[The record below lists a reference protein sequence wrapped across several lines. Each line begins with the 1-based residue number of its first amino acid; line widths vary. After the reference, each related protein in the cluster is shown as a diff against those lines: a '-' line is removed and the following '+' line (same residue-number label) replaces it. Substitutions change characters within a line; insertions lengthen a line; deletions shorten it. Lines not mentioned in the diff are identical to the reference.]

1 MYIVIPPSIL
11 VVLATIGVAFLST
24 SCQTTGTASRTHASA
39 LMMDQSSVQLRQIQS
54 RRFDTADEAM
64 ILRACAA
71 VMQDLGFTI
80 EESSKETGL
89 IVGSKDRDAIEAGQ
103 VAGQLFLATLVAV
116 LGGVVDPVWDN
127 TQRIR
132 ISIVTRPTAQGT
144 VNVRT
149 TFQRMISNTKNQVS
163 KAETI
168 ASAEIYQEFYDKV
181 SQAVFLEAHEI

>member
-39 LMMDQSSVQLRQIQS
+39 LMMDQSSLQLRQIQS

-89 IVGSKDRDAIEAGQ
+89 IVGSKDRDAIETGQ

-116 LGGVVDPVWDN
+116 LGGVADPVWDN

-132 ISIVTRPTAQGT
+132 ISIVTRPTAKKSI
-144 VNVRT
+144 NVRT

-163 KAETI
+163 KVETI
-168 ASAEIYQEFYDKV
+168 ANPEIYQEFYDKV